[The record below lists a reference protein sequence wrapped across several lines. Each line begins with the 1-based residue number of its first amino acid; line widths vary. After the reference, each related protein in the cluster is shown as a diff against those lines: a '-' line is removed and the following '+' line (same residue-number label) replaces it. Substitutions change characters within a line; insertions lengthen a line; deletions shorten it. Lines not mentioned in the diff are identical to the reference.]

1 MLLGGAALVACATG
15 PKPSSC
21 KVKVRGL
28 EEYRTAAGE
37 VDVAYRV
44 DGEAGSP
51 GKVWLAAKTAEGAWI
66 SGGAREV
73 GPGPF
78 AEIVGLRLTG
88 RAAQYEAVLQV
99 EGRRCSDGAPDP
111 ARQR

>member
-1 MLLGGAALVACATG
+1 
-15 PKPSSC
+15 
-21 KVKVRGL
+21 VKVRGL
-28 EEYRTAAGE
+28 EEYQTGSGK

-44 DGEAGSP
+44 EGDAGSR
-51 GKVWLAAKTAEGAWI
+51 GKVWLAAKTGAGEWI

-78 AEIVGLRLTG
+78 AEVVDIRLTG

-111 ARQR
+111 ARR